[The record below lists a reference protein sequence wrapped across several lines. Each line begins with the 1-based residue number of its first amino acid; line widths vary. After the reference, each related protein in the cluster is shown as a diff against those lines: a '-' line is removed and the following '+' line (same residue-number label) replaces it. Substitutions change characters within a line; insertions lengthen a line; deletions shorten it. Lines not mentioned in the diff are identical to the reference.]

1 MKRVLTIL
9 VAAIYMVV
17 SLTACGSTQAKDSN
31 NSDNNNS
38 KKLKIVTTI
47 FPEYDWVKEVLGSKA
62 DSADVTM
69 LLDKGVDLH
78 SYQPSADDIMKIADC
93 DLFVYVGGES
103 DEWVK
108 DALSEATNKNM
119 QVINLLEV
127 LGDAVK
133 NEEIVEGM
141 EHDHDHDHEEAG
153 EDHDHDHEEAG
164 EDHDDHDHEEE
175 AEEDHDDHE
184 HEEAEEDHDDHDH
197 DDHEHEEAGEDHD
210 DHDHEHE
217 EEKDEHVW
225 LSLNKAQTICDAI
238 AASLGKIDA
247 DNASEYQKNADAY
260 KAKLA
265 SLDKEYAD
273 AVASGSKKTLL
284 FGDRFPFRYLVDD
297 YGLTYF
303 AAFAGC
309 SAETEAS
316 FETVIFLAKK
326 VDELGLS
333 AIMTIEGKEHK
344 IAETIKDNTSKKD
357 QTILTMD
364 SMQATTSDDVKA
376 GKTYLS
382 IMQENLTVLKDALK

>member
-1 MKRVLTIL
+1 MKRFLSVL
-9 VAAIYMVV
+9 VAAVYMVV
-17 SLTACGSTQAKDSN
+17 SLTACGLTQAKDSN
-31 NSDNNNS
+31 EIKTSDS

-47 FPEYDWVKEVLGSKA
+47 FPEYDWVKEVLGNKA

-69 LLDKGVDLH
+69 LLDNGVDLH
-78 SYQPSADDIMKIADC
+78 SYQPSADDIMTIADC
-93 DLFVYVGGES
+93 DLFIYVGGES
-103 DEWVK
+103 DDWVE

-127 LGDAVK
+127 LGDSVK

-141 EHDHDHDHEEAG
+141 EHDHDHDHDH
-153 EDHDHDHEEAG
+153 EDHD
-164 EDHDDHDHEEE
+164 
-175 AEEDHDDHE
+175 
-184 HEEAEEDHDDHDH
+184 HEEAEEDHDHEDHDH
-197 DDHEHEEAGEDHD
+197 EEAEEDHD
-210 DHDHEHE
+210 HEEHDHEEHDHEHE

-238 AASLGKIDA
+238 AASLGKVDA

-333 AIMTIEGKEHK
+333 SIMTIEGKDHK
-344 IAETIKDNTSKKD
+344 IAETIKDNTTKKD

-364 SMQATTSDDVKA
+364 SMQSTTSDDVKA

-382 IMQENLTVLKDALK
+382 IMQENLTVLKEALK